1 MYAWK
6 QKKQPNLKI
15 RVKTFQISFVIYSPK
30 LENVGTKI
38 PLQEVDQESFGSN
51 LSLSNFDS
59 YSLTYDHALFS
70 DKNSPNIA
78 KSNRIFSGKE
88 RGNKVLVLTYLDSP
102 VADVFRHYCLF
113 FYVGHLKAE
122 TGDQS
127 STKST
132 YSPVRPFSVKT
143 RIFQKVFKQ
152 CCFLLEYYLWSEVR
166 QYWTIFGGV
175 RTQQYPKK
183 GHFVDSESIR
193 KTLKIFYLITTNA
206 TLMKLTTIM
215 YLHECVNRKAL
226 RGRNPVFWLNL

>member
-1 MYAWK
+1 M
-6 QKKQPNLKI
+6 KI

-51 LSLSNFDS
+51 LTLSNFDS
-59 YSLTYDHALFS
+59 YPLTCDSALFS

-78 KSNRIFSGKE
+78 KSNSIFPWKE
-88 RGNKVLVLTYLDSP
+88 RGDKALILTYLDSS
-102 VADVFRHYCLF
+102 VAEVFRHYCLF

-122 TGDQS
+122 T
-127 STKST
+127 
-132 YSPVRPFSVKT
+132 VRPFSVKT
-143 RIFQKVFKQ
+143 RIFQKIFKQ

-175 RTQQYPKK
+175 RTQQHPKK

-193 KTLKIFYLITTNA
+193 KTLKIFNLTTTNA

-226 RGRNPVFWLNL
+226 RSRNSVFWLNF